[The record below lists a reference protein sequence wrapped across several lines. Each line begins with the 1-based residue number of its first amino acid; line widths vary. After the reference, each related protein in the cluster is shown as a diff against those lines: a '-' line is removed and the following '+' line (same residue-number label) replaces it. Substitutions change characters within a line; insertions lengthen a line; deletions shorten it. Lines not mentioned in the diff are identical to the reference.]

1 MIGVGTGGH
10 RPLVSLV
17 CVYDHSRSS
26 SSLLV
31 ENKSC
36 DMIFRA
42 QQIRDYLAS
51 GKKAP
56 DVKSKPK
63 TAKEAATKAAH
74 FYSMLQTEDGHWAG
88 DYGGPNFLM
97 PGMIVCWYVMGKPS
111 LMLNEQQTKMMVY
124 YISNHQQT
132 DGGWGTHIE
141 SPSTMFGATLMYL
154 SLRLLGVDKDDPR
167 CQKGRAFIR
176 EHGGAV
182 MTASW
187 AKFYLCMLGCM
198 EWDGHNSVPPEM
210 FLLPNWIPFHPG
222 RLWCHCRMVYL
233 PMGYL
238 YGSRFIYDQ
247 AKTDP
252 VIQSLREELYLEDY
266 DSIDWIKTR
275 HMVAELDN
283 YSPIPIIMMVLQNM
297 LARYETWSI
306 FQPFKNYVRNYGLQ
320 FSLDYM
326 KAEDLQT
333 NCIDIGPVNKVL
345 NMLSAYHGKFAI
357 C

>member
-10 RPLVSLV
+10 HPLVSLV

-26 SSLLV
+26 SCLLV

-306 FQPFKNYVRNYGLQ
+306 FQPFKNYVRKYGLQ

-345 NMLSAYHGKFAI
+345 NMLSAYHGKFDI